1 MSKIIYLDQN
11 KWIDIA
17 RAFYGKSEGDK
28 YKTVLKLLQEKVL
41 SGEIILPI
49 STIHI
54 IETSR
59 KADKESRQRLSEF
72 IAPMT
77 KSFGILPNFMI
88 RDQEVENAI
97 MQKIGKDP
105 INNISEI
112 VIKKGIYQMLGLEF
126 EKDSIIEI
134 FNQFTL
140 NNEISDKVI
149 AKIMIDLID
158 RELLDEIREEDE
170 KAAKE
175 YEIKRKQNQESLSK
189 EMRLRLAISE
199 MMNTA
204 FLHKIIEQ
212 LNNHGIEIKQFS
224 DLLLNADDW
233 KNFIFSMPSIDI
245 WINLHVLRDSNKDKS
260 VHRNDSADIAFL
272 SVAVPYCDV
281 VVTEKYWT
289 HLLVSNRFDKKYNTI
304 VLSDIN
310 ALIQYI

>member
-11 KWIDIA
+11 KWIDLA
-17 RAFYGKSEGDK
+17 RAFYGKPEGDK
-28 YKTVLKLLQEKVL
+28 YNTVLNLLQEKVS

-59 KADKESRQRLSEF
+59 KADIESRKRLSEF

-77 KSFGILPNFMI
+77 KSYGILPNFMI
-88 RDQEVENAI
+88 RDQEIENAI
-97 MQKIGKDP
+97 MQKIGKDK
-105 INNISEI
+105 INKISES

-126 EKDSIIEI
+126 EDDSIIEI
-134 FNQFTL
+134 FNQFSL

-158 RELLDEIREEDE
+158 RELLDAIREEDE

-175 YEIKRKQNQESLSK
+175 YEITTKKNQASLSK

-199 MMNTA
+199 MMNTT

-212 LNNHGIEIKQFS
+212 LNKHGIEVKQFS
-224 DLLLNADDW
+224 NLLLNIDDW
-233 KNFIFSMPSIDI
+233 KNFIFSMPSIDL
-245 WINLHVLRDSNKDKS
+245 WINLHVLRDSNKDKV
-260 VHRNDSADIAFL
+260 VHRNDSSDIAFL
-272 SVAVPYCDV
+272 SVAIPYCDV
-281 VVTEKYWT
+281 VVTEKFWT
-289 HLLVSNRFDKKYNTI
+289 HLLVSNRFDKKYNTT
-304 VLSDIN
+304 VLSDVN
-310 ALIQYI
+310 ELIHHI